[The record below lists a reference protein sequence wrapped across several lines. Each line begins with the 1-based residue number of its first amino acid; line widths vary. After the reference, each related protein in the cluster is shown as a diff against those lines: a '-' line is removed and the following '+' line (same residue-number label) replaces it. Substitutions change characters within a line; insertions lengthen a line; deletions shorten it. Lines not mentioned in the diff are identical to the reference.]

1 MRCCWLLQVIAVMHE
16 LLPREGVQDLPIYA
30 LGASVGASFAMA
42 LPHVIPIAGAASV
55 TQYGSMTH
63 E

>member
-1 MRCCWLLQVIAVMHE
+1 MHE